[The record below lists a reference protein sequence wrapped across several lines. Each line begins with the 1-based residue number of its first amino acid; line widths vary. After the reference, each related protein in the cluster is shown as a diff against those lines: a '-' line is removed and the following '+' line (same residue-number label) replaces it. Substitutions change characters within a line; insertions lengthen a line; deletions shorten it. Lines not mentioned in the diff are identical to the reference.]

1 MAKNVQNNTKLNQ
14 NSQQRILSL
23 FVKNPDMILAAGVLV
38 IMALLLIPLPPFML
52 DILLAINITISV
64 LTLLISLYLISPLDF
79 SSFPTILLITTLF
92 RLGLNVASTRL
103 ILGQGYAGHIIDAF
117 GSFVMQG
124 NYIVG
129 FIIFLILVIINFI
142 VIIKGSTRIAEVTAR
157 FTLDALPGKQMSIDA
172 DLNAGY
178 IDETTARERRQQLT
192 KEADFFGSMD
202 GAAKFIRGDA
212 IAGLIISTINIIA
225 GFAIGILQ
233 MGMTFSESAA
243 RYTILTVGDGL
254 VSQIPALLISVGAGL
269 VVTRSASSNQLDIE
283 LKKQYIYKPKPLFI
297 VSALL
302 LFISILPGFPFFP
315 FFLLS
320 AITASI
326 GILRYR
332 QIKKEE
338 KEKLQIEQEKRLEE
352 NKPAEIPIE
361 ETLKIDPVEIE
372 LGYNLISLVDESQ
385 GGDVFKRIT
394 NIRKQ
399 LATELGIILPPVR
412 VRDNLQLEPEEY
424 VIKIRGN
431 EIARN
436 KLYSNML
443 LAMNPGTADTEI
455 EGLKVTEPVF
465 GLPAT
470 WIPHNAR
477 ESAEISGYTVVEPAT
492 VLSTHLTE
500 LLKRNADKLLTRQE
514 VKKMIDNLESTHKVL
529 LDEMAA
535 ENLPLST
542 IQKVLQNLLIEGIPI
557 RDLPQILES
566 LLDYYKIT
574 KNVDVLT
581 EYVRHNLSEII
592 KKLYQ
597 DDNGVVHVIALDSE
611 IEDTMTQQLQSNSQL
626 AVTSTLGLPPML
638 IREINQSVSEAIDEV
653 TILGYM
659 PVIICSAQVR
669 PYLFRMLHSQFP
681 MVSVISY
688 TELPADTDIE
698 VHTSIKVSENV
709 NK

>member
-117 GSFVMQG
+117 GSFVIQG

-352 NKPAEIPIE
+352 SKPAEIPIE

-424 VIKIRGN
+424 IIKIRGN

-581 EYVRHNLSEII
+581 EYVRHNLSETI